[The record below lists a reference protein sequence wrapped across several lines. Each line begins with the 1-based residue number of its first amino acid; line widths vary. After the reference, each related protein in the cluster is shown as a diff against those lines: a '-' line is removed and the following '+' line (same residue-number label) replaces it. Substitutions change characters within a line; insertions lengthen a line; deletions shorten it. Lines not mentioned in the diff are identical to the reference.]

1 MWLVLARH
9 GQTDDNLQG
18 IIQGHK
24 DTPLNDWGRF
34 ESARLAGALRTV
46 AITEAYTSPL
56 SRASETASI
65 ALRHRP
71 EITIHEHPGL
81 KERGLGS
88 WEGRRPPRK
97 EPTPAD
103 AEGYES
109 LTLRSKLWFDELLS
123 NHIPPP
129 PPATESKHR
138 SSVQDADII
147 FVVSHGA
154 WLSNF
159 RHLLL
164 SPAYHFKIDRHCNLK
179 ARCINTSI
187 SLVYCE
193 YDHAKKKWTGV
204 LQMWANVE
212 HLRDVLEKE
221 KKVGIADDVGR

>member
-1 MWLVLARH
+1 MLLVLARH
-9 GQTDDNLQG
+9 GQTEDNFQG

-34 ESARLAGALRTV
+34 ESARLANALREI

-88 WEGRRPPRK
+88 WEGRRPPRS

-123 NHIPPP
+123 THIPPP
-129 PPATESKHR
+129 PSATESKDRR
-138 SSVQDADII
+138 SDQDADTI

-159 RHLLL
+159 LRLLL
-164 SPAYHFKIDRHCNLK
+164 SPAYDFKIGKHCNYK
-179 ARCINTSI
+179 APCLNTSI
-187 SLVYCE
+187 SVVYCD
-193 YDHAKKKWTGV
+193 YDHVKKKWAGV
-204 LQMWANVE
+204 VQTWAYVE

-221 KKVGIADDVGR
+221 EKVGIADDVGR